1 MLTIIFIVFSNL
13 LWGLYSIVEGFRD
26 GFFYYYKKSSHKN
39 CFFEV
44 SPIIIL
50 QRFLVLFTIGFFLL
64 SHTSILV
71 TLMILISMF
80 LMFSF
85 IYTGS
90 YYYTRKKLNE
100 RSNPIILDNI
110 NYKINIKKTIL
121 MSIGIILQ
129 VFACIFLIK

>member
-26 GFFYYYKKSSHKN
+26 GFFYYYKKSSHKKS
-39 CFFEV
+39 FFEV
-44 SPIIIL
+44 NPIIVL
-50 QRFLVLFTIGFFLL
+50 QRIIVLFIIGIFLL
-64 SHTSILV
+64 SHTNFIVTLLV
-71 TLMILISMF
+71 TISMF
-80 LMFSF
+80 TMFSF

-129 VFACIFLIK
+129 VFTCIFLIK